1 MLGISALGNFPSV
14 SDTLGKVY
22 NAVCFFFFSFLF
34 LLQCT
39 GLLKVSEASLG
50 LESNIVEYLLGQ
62 KKTIMSN
69 ALWYAPVYSQAVIV
83 FRKQLNL
90 KGF

>member
-1 MLGISALGNFPSV
+1 MNMLGISALGNFPSV
-14 SDTLGKVY
+14 SDTLGEVY
-22 NAVCFFFFSFLF
+22 NTVCFYFIFFF
-34 LLQCT
+34 LQCT

-62 KKTIMSN
+62 KRQSCRMHYGI
-69 ALWYAPVYSQAVIV
+69 PVNSQAVIV